1 MYYFFSRIT
10 FLIFFILTIF
20 LVTLSTIGI
29 NTNKFNNFISKKIN
43 QENYNINLD
52 LTSIKFKL
60 DIKEVSLFFETE
72 NPKINYRSTVIPVQK
87 LKVYVDFLSLL
98 KSDPKIKKINLA
110 LYKLDI
116 NKIKKISPS
125 FKPSN
130 FTSFI
135 NNKIKKG
142 KINTTLEIF
151 FNNKNFIQNFIAKGT
166 VSDFKIELT
175 DDINLQ
181 NTSFSF
187 FADKSD
193 ILFKNILSD
202 TELLNISNGDLK
214 LKLSPEIQIETN
226 FKSNLKYNSNLNDFP
241 KLIKKLK
248 YTDNIINLE
257 AKINNNLIINFDKTY
272 KLKNFDYR
280 NSGKILN
287 AKFNLKKILENYPVE
302 KKNNLITLI
311 NTEIKTSISP
321 KNKIIK
327 TSGKYILNKSEALL
341 LNLESIIDKELINLK
356 IEADIKETLDLGIIN
371 YKKPNSKIARFT
383 LDLEKKKKE

>member
-181 NTSFSF
+181 NTISENVR
-187 FADKSD
+187 
-193 ILFKNILSD
+193 FKNIG
-202 TELLNISNGDLK
+202 TTR
-214 LKLSPEIQIETN
+214 TN
-226 FKSNLKYNSNLNDFP
+226 
-241 KLIKKLK
+241 
-248 YTDNIINLE
+248 
-257 AKINNNLIINFDKTY
+257 
-272 KLKNFDYR
+272 
-280 NSGKILN
+280 
-287 AKFNLKKILENYPVE
+287 
-302 KKNNLITLI
+302 
-311 NTEIKTSISP
+311 
-321 KNKIIK
+321 
-327 TSGKYILNKSEALL
+327 
-341 LNLESIIDKELINLK
+341 
-356 IEADIKETLDLGIIN
+356 
-371 YKKPNSKIARFT
+371 
-383 LDLEKKKKE
+383 